1 MQGKAF
7 VTHLVLVHLFPGE
20 VNESHLDSFAL
31 DAVDESV
38 ADGTAH
44 DESEGNPGDE
54 VRRPLSLH

>member
-31 DAVDESV
+31 DAVDEAV
-38 ADGTAH
+38 ADGSTH
-44 DESEGNPGDE
+44 DEGQREPGH
-54 VRRPLSLH
+54 VAGGSLSPH